1 VDYFYTAVLRKQA
14 SVKHAIN
21 TMVMA
26 LPILYTTGE
35 LRFKVLYQNIIPIR
49 IRTRKILKDLKN

>member
-1 VDYFYTAVLRKQA
+1 MDYFYTAVLRKQA

-35 LRFKVLYQNIIPIR
+35 LRFKESYI
-49 IRTRKILKDLKN
+49 KILFQLELEQEKS